1 MKWFKSGKKQRLLEL
16 ELELI
21 ERELAIEKAKTE
33 QAQAKLEQSKA
44 YEKALLNLMNDSN
57 NAKQSVKIEPPK
69 IHPSVVP
76 KGKQAPVAMDS
87 VSCNGVYDYVNAD
100 PQFYSGF
107 LGYPA
112 LAVMSQ
118 SSDYRS
124 VPETT
129 AKEMTREW
137 GKVKARSS
145 GKINEGEDKTDK
157 IAAITAEMERLKV
170 RDLMRK
176 HIENEMIFGRSQL
189 FIDIKEHE
197 DKTKLPLVISPT
209 GIKEG
214 CLRGFNLI
222 EPIWS
227 TPSLYNAH
235 DPMADD
241 FFKPSQWF
249 VLGKEV
255 HADRL
260 MTLIMRPVSDIL
272 KPAYNFSGVSML
284 QLMKPYVERWQR
296 TTDSISELIHSF
308 SMTGLAT
315 NMQGIL
321 NGEDGADIKLR
332 AAMFSLYKDNRNLM
346 LLDKENEEFFQF
358 NTPLSGLDS
367 LQRQAQE
374 QMAAPSHTPLVKLL
388 GLTPNGLNA
397 SSEGEIRVYNDYIA
411 SLQSAHLLPQMT
423 IILKL
428 IQLHLFC
435 DIDDSLYFE
444 FNSLHQLTDEQ
455 RATTEKT
462 KAETA
467 VVYYQAGVVDGEE
480 VRQVI
485 SSDEENPF
493 RFIDPDK
500 IIPSP
505 FGVPDYGEE
514 TDAKADT
521 ARS

>member
-1 MKWFKSGKKQRLLEL
+1 MKWFKSDKKQRLLEL
-16 ELELI
+16 E
-21 ERELAIEKAKTE
+21 RELSIEKAKTE
-33 QAQAKLEQSKA
+33 QIQAKLAQSKFS
-44 YEKALLNLMNDSN
+44 EKALLNLVNDSLRNDGN
-57 NAKQSVKIEPPK
+57 NKQAVKIEPPQ
-69 IHPSVVP
+69 IHPAVVP
-76 KGKQAPVAMDS
+76 EGKKAPVAMDS
-87 VSCNGVYDYVNAD
+87 ACNGVYEHANFA

-107 LGYPA
+107 IGYPT

-137 GKVKARSS
+137 GEVKARSS
-145 GKINEGEDKTDK
+145 GKINDGEDKTDK
-157 IAAITAEMERLKV
+157 IAIITAEMERLKI

-189 FIDIKEHE
+189 FIDIQGHE
-197 DKTKLPLVISPT
+197 DKTKLPLVISST
-209 GIKEG
+209 GVKKGSIK
-214 CLRGFNLI
+214 GFILV
-222 EPIWS
+222 EPVWS

-235 DPMADD
+235 DPMSDD

-296 TTDSISELIHSF
+296 TTDAISELIHSF
-308 SMTGLAT
+308 SLTGLAT

-321 NGEDGADIKLR
+321 NGEDGADIKMR

-346 LLDKENEEFFQF
+346 LLDRTSEEFFQF
-358 NTPLSGLDS
+358 NTPLSGLDA

-388 GLTPNGLNA
+388 GITPSGLN
-397 SSEGEIRVYNDYIA
+397 SSSDGEIRVYADYIA

-428 IQLHLFC
+428 VQLHLFGK
-435 DIDDSLYFE
+435 IDDNLYFE
-444 FNSLHQLTDEQ
+444 FNSLYQLTDEQ
-455 RATTEKT
+455 RATTEKS
-462 KAETA
+462 KAET
-467 VVYYQAGVVDGEE
+467 VQIYHQSGVIDGEE
-480 VRQVI
+480 ARQYI
-485 SSDEENPF
+485 AADEDNPL
-493 RFIDPDK
+493 RFIDPKK

-505 FGVPDYGEE
+505 FGVPDYGNQD
-514 TDAKADT
+514 DAKADKDG
-521 ARS
+521 S

>member
-1 MKWFKSGKKQRLLEL
+1 MKWFKSGKKLRLLEL
-16 ELELI
+16 V
-21 ERELAIEKAKTE
+21 RELAIEKAKAERTK
-33 QAQAKLEQSKA
+33 AQLEQSQA
-44 YEKALLNLMNDSN
+44 YERVLLNIMNDSN
-57 NAKQSVKIEPPK
+57 SAKQSIKIEPPE

-76 KGKQAPVAMDS
+76 KGKEAPVAMDS
-87 VSCNGVYDYVNAD
+87 ACNGVYQYVNAD

-107 LGYPA
+107 LGYST

-137 GKVKARSS
+137 GKVKARNN
-145 GKINEGEDKTDK
+145 GKDKDADKTDK
-157 IAAITAEMERLKV
+157 IAAITAEMERLKI

-189 FIDIKEHE
+189 FIGIKGHE
-197 DKTKLPLVISPT
+197 DKANLPLVIGSS
-209 GIKEG
+209 GIKKG
-214 CLRGFNLI
+214 SLAGFSLV
-222 EPIWS
+222 EPIWA
-227 TPSLYNAH
+227 TPSLYNAY
-235 DPMADD
+235 DPMAGD

-284 QLMKPYVERWQR
+284 QLMRPYVERWQR
-296 TTDSISELIHSF
+296 TVDSISELIRSF

-315 NMQGIL
+315 DMQDVLSGGSNASIT
-321 NGEDGADIKLR
+321 LR
-332 AAMFSLYKDNRNLM
+332 AQLFSLYKDNRNLM
-346 LLDKENEEFFQF
+346 LTDKNKEEFFQF
-358 NTPLSGLDS
+358 NTPLSGLDA

-388 GLTPNGLNA
+388 GLTPSGLNA

-411 SLQSAHLLPQMT
+411 SLQSAHLLPQVT

-428 IQLHLFC
+428 VQLHLFGE
-435 DIDDSLYFE
+435 IDDGIYFE

-455 RATTEKT
+455 RATTQKT
-462 KAETA
+462 KADTA
-467 VVYYQAGVVDGEE
+467 QVYHQMGAVDGEE
-480 VRQVI
+480 VRQAI
-485 SSDEENPF
+485 SSDDDSQF
-493 RFIDPDK
+493 SFIDPDK
-500 IIPSP
+500 MITSP

-514 TDAKADT
+514 NDTEADKE
-521 ARS
+521 RS

>member
-1 MKWFKSGKKQRLLEL
+1 MKWFKSDKKQRLLEL
-16 ELELI
+16 

-33 QAQAKLEQSKA
+33 QVSKRLEQAKA
-44 YEKALLNLMNDSN
+44 YERALEKILEEGKTSS
-57 NAKQSVKIEPPK
+57 QSFKIEPPV
-69 IHPSVVP
+69 IHPAVVP
-76 KGKQAPVAMDS
+76 EGKSAPVAMDS
-87 VSCNGVYDYVNAD
+87 ACNGVYEHANFA

-107 LGYPA
+107 IGYPT

-137 GKVKARSS
+137 GEVKARSS
-145 GKINEGEDKTDK
+145 GKINDGEDKTDK
-157 IAAITAEMERLKV
+157 IAIITAEMERLKI

-189 FIDIKEHE
+189 FIDIQGHE
-197 DKTKLPLVISPT
+197 DKTELPLVISPT
-209 GIKEG
+209 GVKKGSIK
-214 CLRGFNLI
+214 GFSLV

-235 DPMADD
+235 NPMVDD

-296 TTDSISELIHSF
+296 TTDAISELIHSF
-308 SMTGLAT
+308 SLTGLAT
-315 NMQGIL
+315 NMQGVL

-332 AAMFSLYKDNRNLM
+332 ASLFSLYKDNRNLM
-346 LLDKENEEFFQF
+346 LLDKGNEEFFQF
-358 NTPLSGLDS
+358 NTPLSGLDA

-388 GLTPNGLNA
+388 GITPSGLNA
-397 SSEGEIRVYNDYIA
+397 SSDGEIRVYADYIA

-428 IQLHLFC
+428 VQLHLFGE
-435 DIDDSLYFE
+435 IDNNLYFE
-444 FNSLHQLTDEQ
+444 FNSLYQLTDEQ
-455 RATTEKT
+455 RATTEKS
-462 KAETA
+462 KAET
-467 VVYYQAGVVDGEE
+467 VQIYHQSGVIDGEE
-480 VRQVI
+480 ARQYI
-485 SSDEENPF
+485 AADEDNPL
-493 RFIDPDK
+493 RFIDPKK

-505 FGVPDYGEE
+505 YGVPDYGNQENDVE
-514 TDAKADT
+514 ADK
-521 ARS
+521 